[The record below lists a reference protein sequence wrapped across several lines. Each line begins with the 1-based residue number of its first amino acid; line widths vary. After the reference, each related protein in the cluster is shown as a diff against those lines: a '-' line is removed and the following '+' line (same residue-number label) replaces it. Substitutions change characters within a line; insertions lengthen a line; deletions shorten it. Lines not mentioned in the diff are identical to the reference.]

1 MSDNAPQQPPGWY
14 YAQGDPP
21 GTQRYWDGQSWIG
34 TPQPIPGAAGPGG
47 QVTAESNLATPGA
60 RILGRII
67 DGVIWVMIGGIIA
80 GMFGTFGAV
89 ASGNLGD
96 VDDISTGSLILSGLL
111 STALIAGY
119 EILMIGNFGAT
130 VGKLA
135 LGTRVVNSDG
145 SPADYQTGLRRMYL
159 YIAVGVVSAFPLIGA
174 IGSLASFVISI
185 AGLVM
190 LFTDSLRQTPWDKVG
205 RSIVVRK

>member
-34 TPQPIPGAAGPGG
+34 TPQPVPGAAGPGG
-47 QVTAESNLATPGA
+47 QVMVDGNLATPGS
-60 RILGRII
+60 RIVARII
-67 DGVIWVMIGGIIA
+67 DGVIWVAISAMA
-80 GMFGTFGAV
+80 GAIFGSFDAV
-89 ASGNLGD
+89 ASGSLTDLED
-96 VDDISTGSLILSGLL
+96 VSVGSAVAAGLL
-111 STALIAGY
+111 STALVAAY

-135 LGTRVVNSDG
+135 LGIRVVNTDG

-159 YIAVGVVSAFPLIGA
+159 YIGVGVLQAIPLIGVFGA
-174 IGSLASFVISI
+174 LASFVISI

>member
-34 TPQPIPGAAGPGG
+34 TPQPVPGAAGPGG
-47 QVTAESNLATPGA
+47 QISAESNLATPGA
-60 RILGRII
+60 RIGARII
-67 DGVIWVMIGGIIA
+67 DGVIWFVVSAIIGA
-80 GMFGTFGAV
+80 VFGTFGAV
-89 ASGNLGD
+89 ASGNLNDLDD
-96 VDDISTGSLILSGLL
+96 VSTGAVVLGGLL
-111 STALIAGY
+111 STAIIVGY
-119 EILMIGNFGAT
+119 EVFMVGSQGAT

-135 LGTRVVNSDG
+135 VGARVVNDDG

-159 YIAVGVVSAFPLIGA
+159 YIAVGVLQAIPLIGVL
-174 IGSLASFVISI
+174 GSLASFVIAV

-190 LFTDSLRQTPWDKVG
+190 LFTDGQRQTPWDKVG
-205 RSIVVRK
+205 KTLVVRK

>member
-14 YAQGDPP
+14 PAQGDPP

-34 TPQPIPGAAGPGG
+34 APQPVPGATGPGG

-60 RILGRII
+60 RIVGRII
-67 DGVIWVMIGGIIA
+67 DGVIWVVISVIVGGI
-80 GMFGTFGAV
+80 FGSFNAV
-89 ASGNLGD
+89 TS
-96 VDDISTGSLILSGLL
+96 GSLNGLDDVSVGSAIFAGLL
-111 STALIAGY
+111 STALVAGY
-119 EILMIGNFGAT
+119 EIFMVGSQGGT

-135 LGTRVVNSDG
+135 LGTRVVNADG
-145 SPADYQTGLRRMYL
+145 SVADFQTGLRRMYL
-159 YIAVGVVSAFPLIGA
+159 YIGVGVLQAIPVIGLIGA
-174 IGSLASFVISI
+174 LASLVISI

-205 RSIVVRK
+205 QTMVVRK